1 VVRTTTAHGGRGLLP
16 HDGELTRLL
25 RTWLAN
31 RGIWEALAGAG
42 PTVPVPATHAEVD
55 RYLQA
60 YAELLE
66 TLTRSAA

>member
-1 VVRTTTAHGGRGLLP
+1 M
-16 HDGELTRLL
+16 L
-25 RTWLAN
+25 RIWLAN

-55 RYLQA
+55 RYVQA